1 MTHLD
6 TELAA
11 LRARRPGRSFS
22 AWLRRHRPFDR
33 RTIRDPR
40 ERDAYYAAVQR
51 RLAESDASFILDR
64 SATEPPARPSGD

>member
-1 MTHLD
+1 MAQLD
-6 TELAA
+6 VELAA
-11 LRARRPGRSFS
+11 LRTRHPRRSFS

-51 RLAESDASFILDR
+51 RLAQSDANFILGQ
-64 SATEPPARPSGD
+64 SATEPPVRPSGD